1 MKDRYQKTVWVD
13 GRTKLD
19 AGKLNNIERGLENLF
34 ENALTVSEIYGGD
47 GIRVDIVNEKEL
59 LIHTDSGYFM
69 TAEQV
74 LNAIAQA
81 QLGDS
86 EGNIVVDLS
95 GKADRTHTHTINDVE
110 GLREA
115 LEAAGISQEALE
127 EYVNSRGFVTSDFVT
142 SAIQA
147 AVPDVSGKAN
157 IGDSYTKVQSDEKYQ
172 LKGNYQP
179 AGNYLTEHQDISGK
193 ANVGDSYTKAQSD
206 EKYQLKGNYQP
217 AGNYLTEHQDISG
230 KANVGD
236 SYTKAQSDARYQLK
250 GEDDGNE
257 IDLSDYLMKS
267 EAASTYQPVGNY
279 LTEHQDIS
287 GKANVGDSY
296 TKAQSDEKYQ
306 LKGNYLTEHQDISGK
321 ANVSH
326 THSINDI
333 TNFPYIPQPGDYLT
347 EENANSLYQQK
358 GSYAEE
364 SHTHSTQDISGLQS
378 YVDER
383 ILQAQL
389 NGGNQEIDLSTYLT
403 KSEAAST
410 YQPIGNYL
418 TEHQDLSG
426 YQPAGDYVKTISIN
440 SGTKQSID
448 NTGNIDLSLSSI
460 SDSRLTADMIN
471 YLESKLAY
479 TYGYSC
485 SISAS
490 PSSISLPSNTTQ
502 VTFTATFSVS
512 KSNDSGN
519 KPVSITDVTS
529 STAGWTKSGDTYTK
543 TTTIDPTT
551 TSCSSGSI
559 TATVTNSDNKSGT
572 ATGSSKSVSFS
583 KPWYVFE
590 DNSGTLSDP
599 AQVVADLLSGTR
611 TNLKTGRSAIDVSN
625 TSVTMTKD
633 YLWFAIPNTRT
644 MVDANNIAG
653 LSALESSTAKYTP
666 STSLGTYSIYRW
678 GGSLS
683 AGEFLFN
690 LKIN

>member
-86 EGNIVVDLS
+86 EGNIVIDLS

-157 IGDSYTKVQSDEKYQ
+157 I
-172 LKGNYQP
+172 
-179 AGNYLTEHQDISGK
+179 
-193 ANVGDSYTKAQSD
+193 
-206 EKYQLKGNYQP
+206 
-217 AGNYLTEHQDISG
+217 
-230 KANVGD
+230 
-236 SYTKAQSDARYQLK
+236 
-250 GEDDGNE
+250 
-257 IDLSDYLMKS
+257 
-267 EAASTYQPVGNY
+267 
-279 LTEHQDIS
+279 
-287 GKANVGDSY
+287 GDSY

-426 YQPAGDYVKTISIN
+426 YQPAGNYVKTISIN

-543 TTTIDPTT
+543 TATIDPTA

-572 ATGSSKSVSFS
+572 ATGSSKSVLFS

-590 DNSGTLSDP
+590 GNSGTLSDP

-611 TNLKTGRSAIDVSN
+611 TNLKTGRSSIDVSN

>member
-157 IGDSYTKVQSDEKYQ
+157 IGDSYTKAQSDEKYQ
-172 LKGNYQP
+172 LKGNY
-179 AGNYLTEHQDISGK
+179 LTQHQDISGK

-267 EAASTYQPVGNY
+267 EAASTYQPAGNY

-321 ANVSH
+321 ADVSH

-389 NGGNQEIDLSTYLT
+389 NGGGNQEIDLSTYLT

-460 SDSRLTADMIN
+460 SDSRLTADMID

-490 PSSISLPSNTTQ
+490 PNSISLPSNTTQ

-529 STAGWTKSGDTYTK
+529 STAGWTKSGNTYTK
-543 TTTIDPTT
+543 TATIDPTT

-590 DNSGTLSDP
+590 DNSGTLSNP

-625 TSVTMTKD
+625 TPVTMTKD